1 MLRLDFVG
9 LTPAEMADAL
19 RKASEIITTEPP
31 ASLRVLTHLDSQFN
45 ACVAETLKSHA
56 VTNRPYLR
64 ASAVVATGFWHVVV
78 TSIKLHGRRD
88 LALFDSDAPA
98 LDWLTRSCNRPRRCD
113 GECARL
119 LVTRAPLVEGAHRGH
134 RPERAPARPGR
145 VRLPGWWE
153 GER

>member
-45 ACVAETLKSHA
+45 TCVAETLKSYA

-64 ASAVVATGFWHVVV
+64 ASAVVATGFWRVVV
-78 TSIKLHGRRD
+78 TSIKLHGRGD
-88 LALFDSDAPA
+88 LAFFDSDAPA
-98 LDWLTRSCNRPRRCD
+98 LDWLTRS
-113 GECARL
+113 
-119 LVTRAPLVEGAHRGH
+119 
-134 RPERAPARPGR
+134 
-145 VRLPGWWE
+145 
-153 GER
+153 